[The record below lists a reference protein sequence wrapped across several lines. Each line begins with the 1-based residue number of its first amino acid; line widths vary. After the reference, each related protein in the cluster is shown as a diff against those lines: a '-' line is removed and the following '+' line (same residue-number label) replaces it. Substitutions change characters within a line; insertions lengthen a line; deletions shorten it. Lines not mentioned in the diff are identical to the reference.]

1 MPTETNPLP
10 SGELYYRKKLK
21 WYQRI
26 WYFIIR
32 KKNKYEKLNF
42 CRGLDDENND

>member
-1 MPTETNPLP
+1 MPTEFISKPV
-10 SGELYYRKKLK
+10 EFYYQKKLK
-21 WYQRI
+21 WYQKI